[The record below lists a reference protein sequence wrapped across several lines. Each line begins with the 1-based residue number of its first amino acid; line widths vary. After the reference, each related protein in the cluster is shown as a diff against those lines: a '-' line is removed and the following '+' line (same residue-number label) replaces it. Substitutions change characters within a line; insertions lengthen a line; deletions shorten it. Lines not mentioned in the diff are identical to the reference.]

1 MDVSP
6 VVPALLLLTALAAL
20 VAAAAAVLA
29 LRSRPPAPVA
39 APGRD
44 DEQLLEAYRSLSSV
58 TLREQSEQLLRLAS
72 SRYQTME
79 RTALS
84 HWQAQ
89 GETVTRRLEEYARR
103 LGELERQRQEESAV
117 LRAAVEGLRRSNE
130 EIRTEARSLS
140 AAMRDNKV
148 RGSWGEMQL
157 RRVLEQTGMLAH
169 VDFVE
174 QVTAAGPEGRGRPDV
189 VVRLPNGRCV
199 VIDAKAPL
207 DRYLEAAACE
217 DPDRRDELLR
227 DHARAVAGH
236 VTALA
241 RRGYDDLVGGAVD
254 VVVMFVPGDAFPAA
268 AHEADPALLELA
280 FERRIVLA
288 SPSTL
293 LGFLRGIALGWR
305 EQQVAEEAATIA
317 ALGRELHERVA
328 VFAEHLARVGT
339 SLDRA
344 VGSYND
350 AVGSLERRVLVST
363 RRFEDLGAGS
373 TRAVPAVDPV
383 DTLAR
388 TIVLP
393 DQAGRDQ
400 DRPHQDRP
408 HQDSRSAS
416 PDARLTG

>member
-393 DQAGRDQ
+393 DQ

>member
-1 MDVSP
+1 MDSTTLVAA
-6 VVPALLLLTALAAL
+6 VAAVLAAAL
-20 VAAAAAVLA
+20 VAGLVATVVVRTGGPD
-29 LRSRPPAPVA
+29 RSPHPR
-39 APGRD
+39 
-44 DEQLLEAYRSLSSV
+44 DEQQMLDAYRSISSV
-58 TLREQSEQLLRLAS
+58 TLQEQSEQLLQLAAG
-72 SRYQTME
+72 RYQTME

-89 GETVTRRLEEYARR
+89 GDAVARQLDRYADRLAA
-103 LGELERQRQEESAV
+103 LERQRSQESSV
-117 LRAAVEGLRRSNE
+117 LQAAVDGLRRSNE

-174 QVTAAGPEGRGRPDV
+174 QVSAAGPDGRGRPDV

-199 VIDAKAPL
+199 VVDAKAPL

-241 RRGYDDLVGGAVD
+241 RRDYDSLVDGAVD
-254 VVVMFVPGDAFPAA
+254 VVVMFVPGDAFLAA
-268 AHEADPALLELA
+268 AHEADPALLEHA
-280 FERRIVLA
+280 FGRRIVLA

-373 TRAVPAVDPV
+373 SRAVPAVDPV

-393 DQAGRDQ
+393 DQDSRDQ
-400 DRPHQDRP
+400 DR
-408 HQDSRSAS
+408 RSAS

>member
-20 VAAAAAVLA
+20 GAAAAAVLA

-393 DQAGRDQ
+393 DQ